1 MNNDGSNRPSLVAAS
16 ARGTPAS
23 GSSGR
28 ILADME
34 NRAPSSGEAATG
46 SRAHRLRWLLLAGAV
61 LVIVLV
67 LVSTTRLFAPGNADP
82 WRDGGGQTV
91 GQSAPAVQEAA
102 PETAARP
109 ALIIDAPVD
118 RPDATAREN
127 PLARIQSQPDATSA
141 DDARPA
147 NDQRPSTAAPAAA
160 ASPARRAAP
169 PRARA
174 TAARSET
181 AESNNSLLSTLLG
194 IIHPD
199 ESGAEMHGSMD
210 SLVAHIL
217 AENER
222 TQVETSA
229 ALAALGQPQPAQA
242 EAAAPTRAQRELQ
255 SCPAA
260 NTLQGI
266 NCRDRICARWAGRD
280 PACPA
285 R

>member
-23 GSSGR
+23 GPSGR

-34 NRAPSSGEAATG
+34 NRTPSSGEAAAAG
-46 SRAHRLRWLLLAGAV
+46 RAHRLRWLLLAGAV
-61 LVIVLV
+61 LVIIFI
-67 LVSTTRLFAPGNADP
+67 LVSAARLFAPGDADP
-82 WRDGGGQTV
+82 WRDRGGQTV
-91 GQSAPAVQEAA
+91 GQSAPSTQEATDEEA
-102 PETAARP
+102 PRP
-109 ALIIDAPVD
+109 ALIIDAPVG
-118 RPDATAREN
+118 RPDATSQDN
-127 PLARIQSQPDATSA
+127 PLARIRPQPDASRI
-141 DDARPA
+141 DDARQA
-147 NDQRPSTAAPAAA
+147 NEQRTSTAAPATAA
-160 ASPARRAAP
+160 NPVRRAVP
-169 PRARA
+169 PRSRA
-174 TAARSET
+174 AAARSET
-181 AESNNSLLSTLLG
+181 AESDGGLLSTLLG

-199 ESGAEMHGSMD
+199 ESGAGRHGSMD

-222 TQVETSA
+222 TQIETSA
-229 ALAALGQPQPAQA
+229 ALASLGQPQPAQA
-242 EAAAPTRAQRELQ
+242 EAAAPTRARQELQ

-260 NTLQGI
+260 NTVQGI